1 MTVGELRNTRYL
13 LLLSNGVKPT
23 RFDKSNPYDNKFST
37 TIILRYF
44 EDFVY
49 FVIQGNNLFFHR
61 PGFFFAFSWASF
73 ISSIS
78 FISLKVIE
86 IS

>member
-44 EDFVY
+44 EDFV
-49 FVIQGNNLFFHR
+49 
-61 PGFFFAFSWASF
+61 
-73 ISSIS
+73 
-78 FISLKVIE
+78 
-86 IS
+86 